1 MQIMER
7 RVAGLA
13 ANLSLTTTL
22 AWLALLTLLALPP
35 RLAQAE
41 NRVRVFVG
49 SQARPELMREIFALY
64 MQQTPG
70 VTVEIETGGATSEL
84 QSRYLNMMLSASD
97 SHLDVFLI
105 DIVRP
110 SQYAAAGWLEPL
122 DSYLGSGRDSLVDT
136 WLPAYRRANI
146 INGQLVALPAFADA
160 QFLYYRKDLLAK
172 YKLAPPTTWEALASA
187 AKTVQASEHDPQL
200 QGLSFQGK
208 AIEAAVCTFLVPYWS
223 QGGSIGEDGKFG
235 LEPAKA
241 QAGLNMWLSLL
252 QQGVVKKNIAEVATD
267 DTRKEFMAG
276 KALFAVNFGYA
287 WNHFQKNPDSKV
299 RDLTGVAALPV
310 MKGGVSAGCLGGWQW
325 GVSKFSNNKV
335 EAVKL
340 IRFMSSPQVAKIL
353 AIKGSNLPVF
363 ASVYA
368 DPEVLAANPFFASAL
383 PAVLAA
389 KARPVTPEYRAVSDA
404 LRVNTSAVLAGAKT
418 PQAAVENIQA
428 RFARINR

>member
-1 MQIMER
+1 MRIFLCWL
-7 RVAGLA
+7 LA
-13 ANLSLTTTL
+13 A
-22 AWLALLTLLALPP
+22 ALWAQSAQPV
-35 RLAQAE
+35 QAE
-41 NRVRVFVG
+41 TLVRVFVG
-49 SQARPELMREIFALY
+49 AQARPDLMREIFALY

-70 VTVEIETGGATSEL
+70 VKVEIETGGATSEL

-110 SQYAAAGWLEPL
+110 AQYAAAGWLEPL
-122 DSYLGSGRDSLVDT
+122 DSYLGSQRDSLIDS
-136 WLPAYRRANI
+136 WLPAYRRANL
-146 INGQLVALPAFADA
+146 INQQLVALPAFADA
-160 QFLYYRKDLLAK
+160 QFLYYRKDLLDK
-172 YKLAPPTTWEALASA
+172 YKLAVPATWEALAAS
-187 AKTVQASEHDPQL
+187 AKTVQAGERDPQL

-223 QGGSIGEDGKFG
+223 QGGSIGVDGQFA
-235 LEPAKA
+235 LEAAKA
-241 QAGLNMWLSLL
+241 QTGLAMWLGLL

-276 KALFAVNFGYA
+276 KALFAVNFAYA

-299 RDLTGVAALPV
+299 RGLTGVAALPM
-310 MKGGVSAGCLGGWQW
+310 MKGGVSASCLGGWQW
-325 GVSKFSNNKV
+325 GVSKFSNNKA

-353 AIKGSNLPVF
+353 AIKGSNLPIF
-363 ASVYA
+363 ASVYS
-368 DPEVLAANPFFASAL
+368 DPEVLAANPFFAAAL
-383 PAVLAA
+383 PAVLGAR
-389 KARPVTPEYRAVSDA
+389 ARPVTPEYRAISDA

>member
-1 MQIMER
+1 MKEGSMRIFLCWL
-7 RVAGLA
+7 LA
-13 ANLSLTTTL
+13 A
-22 AWLALLTLLALPP
+22 ALWAQSVQP
-35 RLAQAE
+35 AQAE
-41 NRVRVFVG
+41 TLVRVFVG
-49 SQARPELMREIFALY
+49 AQARPDLMREIFALY

-70 VTVEIETGGATSEL
+70 VKVEIETGGATSEL

-110 SQYAAAGWLEPL
+110 AQYAAAGWLEPL
-122 DSYLGSGRDSLVDT
+122 DSYLGKQRDSLIDS
-136 WLPAYRRANI
+136 WLPAYRRANL
-146 INGQLVALPAFADA
+146 INQQLVALPAFADA

-172 YKLAPPTTWEALASA
+172 YKLPPPTTWEALATS
-187 AKTVQASEHDPQL
+187 AKTVLAGERDPQL

-223 QGGSIGEDGKFG
+223 QGGSIGVDGQFA
-235 LEPAKA
+235 LDASKA
-241 QAGLNMWLSLL
+241 EAGLAMWLGLL

-276 KALFAVNFGYA
+276 KALFAVNFAYA

-299 RDLTGVAALPV
+299 RDLVGVVALPS
-310 MKGGVSAGCLGGWQW
+310 MKGGTSASCLGGWQW
-325 GVSKFSNNKV
+325 GVSKFSKNKV

-340 IRFMSSPQVAKIL
+340 IRWMSSPQVSKIL
-353 AIKGSNLPVF
+353 AIKGSNLPIF
-363 ASVYA
+363 ASVYS
-368 DPEVLAANPFFASAL
+368 DPEVLAANPFFAAAL
-383 PAVLAA
+383 PAVLGARE
-389 KARPVTPEYRAVSDA
+389 RPVTPEYRAISDA

-418 PQAAVENIQA
+418 PKAAVENIQA